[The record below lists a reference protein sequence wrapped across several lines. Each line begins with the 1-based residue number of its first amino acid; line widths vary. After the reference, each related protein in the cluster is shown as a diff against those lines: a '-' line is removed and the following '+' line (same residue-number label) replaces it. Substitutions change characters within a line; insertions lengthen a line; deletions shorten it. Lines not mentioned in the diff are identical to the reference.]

1 MKHVYGSLPTPM
13 HDPRMNQPTQGMP
26 MQGMPMQGM
35 PMQGM
40 PMQGMPMQGMPM
52 PPMQGMSM
60 SGGADCGCGQKPS
73 NLMPAMNQ
81 SMNAPLVQGE
91 NVQMPSKSMMPMG
104 PMHNANKRS
113 PGYF

>member
-1 MKHVYGSLPTPM
+1 MQGMPM
-13 HDPRMNQPTQGMP
+13 QGVPMPEMP

-40 PMQGMPMQGMPM
+40 PMQGMPMPEM

-91 NVQMPSKSMMPMG
+91 NVQMPSKSMMPMH
-104 PMHNANKRS
+104 PMHSANKRS